1 MKDPLRLRNHL
12 RQAHRITDKATI
24 DHYVQQSVVLLDNE
38 LVERESESHSSSS
51 SFLSDDENE
60 LIRQV
65 TDREN
70 IASERVFDQ
79 KSEAEDLD
87 WSAKLPL
94 GLVANVVIPQ

>member
-1 MKDPLRLRNHL
+1 MKDPSRLHNHL
-12 RQAHRITDKATI
+12 RQAHRITDKAII
-24 DHYVQQSVVLLDNE
+24 DHYAQQSVVLLDKE